1 MGSKAFVLL
10 GLVLACIMLLMIS
23 SEVAARDLAETSSDQ
38 ENGFTKDID
47 GVNEIVGTDGNYGG
61 GGKGKYGGRRGGCYY
76 GCCRRGY
83 YGNRCRKCCSYAG
96 EAVHVDAET
105 DPSSQ
110 TPAGLN

>member
-38 ENGFTKDID
+38 ENAEFTKDID
-47 GVNEIVGTDGNYGG
+47 GVNGIVDTDGNYG

-110 TPAGLN
+110 TTAGLN